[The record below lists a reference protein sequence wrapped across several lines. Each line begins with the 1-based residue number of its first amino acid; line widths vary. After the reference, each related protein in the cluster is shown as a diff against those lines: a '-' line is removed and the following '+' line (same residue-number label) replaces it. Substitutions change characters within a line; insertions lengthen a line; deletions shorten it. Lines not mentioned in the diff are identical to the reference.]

1 MTSWPV
7 PQELSSWLLLLASVL
22 DARQYERF
30 TALVGGVLFARGRRT
45 VTSWLRAAGI
55 TADFKPCY
63 YLLSSLARRTDEL
76 ARLVLLRVA
85 LPAVAPRDGRLL
97 FGLDDTPTKRYGP
110 RVEGAGL
117 HHNPTPGPAGQRLV
131 YGHVWVTLALLARHR
146 LWGVIALPLLARLYV
161 RQTDLTKLPRRYGWA
176 FRTKLELA
184 AELVGWLA
192 RWLKWTGRELWLACD
207 GAYAKRPL
215 LRAARTAGVVVI
227 SRLRKDAS
235 LRSVPPPRRA
245 GQRGRPAVYGPGRVS
260 LAKRAGQSR
269 GWQQEEFVLYGAAVV
284 KRFKTFLATWR
295 PAGGLIRVVLVR
307 EAEAWRAYFCTD
319 PEASVAAILSAVA
332 DRFAVETAFRD
343 LKEVWGTGQQQLRN
357 LLANIGAYHLN
368 LWLATLVEAW
378 AWGQRKGRLV
388 DRSASPWDDATRRP
402 SHADRRRAVQR
413 AGVQAEYQAATNG
426 RGGTRKIQRLTRR
439 LLRMVA

>member
-1 MTSWPV
+1 MTSWPL
-7 PQELSSWLLLLASVL
+7 PQELSTWFHLLAAAL
-22 DARQYERF
+22 DARQQQRLL
-30 TALVGGVLFARGRRT
+30 ALLAGVLFARGRRT

-55 TADFKPCY
+55 TEEFRPCY
-63 YLLSSLARRTDEL
+63 YLLSGLARRTDEL

-85 LPAVAPRDGRLL
+85 LPAVAGRSGRLL

-117 HHNPTPGPAGQRLV
+117 HHNPAPGPAGARFV
-131 YGHVWVTLALLARHR
+131 YGHVWVTLALLSSHR
-146 LWGVIALPLLARLYV
+146 LWGTIALPLLARLYIR
-161 RQTDLTKLPRRYGWA
+161 RQDVAKLPPRYKWA

-192 RWLKWTGRELWLACD
+192 RWLSWTGRALWLACD
-207 GAYAKRPL
+207 GAYAKRPF
-215 LRAARTAGVVVI
+215 LRAARQAGVVVV
-227 SRLRKDAS
+227 SRLRRDAA
-235 LRSVPPPRRA
+235 LRSVPPPRRP
-245 GQRGRPAVYGPGRVS
+245 GQRGRPAVYGPDRVS

-269 GWQQEEFVLYGAAVV
+269 GWQRLEIELYGEVTE
-284 KRFKTFLATWR
+284 KRYKTFVAAWR
-295 PAGGLIRVVLVR
+295 PAGGAIRVVLVR
-307 EAEAWRAYFCTD
+307 EADGWRAFFCTD
-319 PEASVAAILSAVA
+319 VRAGVAAILTAVA
-332 DRFAVETAFRD
+332 DRFAVETAFKD
-343 LKEVWGTGQQQLRN
+343 LKEVWGAGKQQVRN
-357 LLANIGAYHLN
+357 LFANVGAYHLN

-378 AWGQRKGRLV
+378 AWGRRKGRLV

-413 AGVQAEYQAATNG
+413 ECLRMEYQAATAG

>member
-1 MTSWPV
+1 MVIATPSTDLGGPAMTSWPL
-7 PQELSSWLLLLASVL
+7 PQELSSWVLLLTSAL
-22 DARQYERF
+22 DARQHQRF
-30 TALVGGVLFARGRRT
+30 TALVGGALFARGRRT

-55 TADFKPCY
+55 TADYKPCY
-63 YLLSSLARRTDEL
+63 YLLSSLARGTDEL
-76 ARLVLLRVA
+76 ARLLLLRVA

-131 YGHVWVTLALLARHR
+131 YGHVWVTLA
-146 LWGVIALPLLARLYV
+146 WLARLYV
-161 RQTDLTKLPRRYGWA
+161 RQADLTKLPRQYGWA

-184 AELVGWLA
+184 ADLVRWLA
-192 RWLKWTGRELWLACD
+192 RWLGWTGRELWLACD

-215 LRAARTAGVVVI
+215 LRAARAAGVVVV
-227 SRLRKDAS
+227 SRLRRDAA
-235 LRSVPPPRRA
+235 LRSVPPPRRP
-245 GQRGRPAVYGPGRVS
+245 GRRGRPAVYGPDRVS

-269 GWQQEEFVLYGAAVV
+269 GWRQGEFDLYGAAAA
-284 KRFKTFLATWR
+284 KRYKTFLATWR
-295 PAGGLIRVVLVR
+295 PAGGLVRVVLVH
-307 EAEAWRAYFCTD
+307 EAGAWRAYFCTD

-343 LKEVWGTGQQQLRN
+343 LKEVWGAGQQQLRN
-357 LLANIGAYHLN
+357 LFANVGAYHLN
-368 LWLATLVEAW
+368 LWLATLVEVW
-378 AWGQRKGRLV
+378 AWGRRKGRLV
-388 DRSASPWDDATRRP
+388 DRSACPWDDATRRP

-413 AGVQAEYQAATNG
+413 AGLRAEYQAATGG